1 MSVCVGLWCRRRE
14 EEEEDEEDI
23 IVPGVQ
29 RDDGLVGAP
38 LTRPSLVCDH
48 THISVCACVCD
59 DGGDDLRRSIA
70 AGARAGPEYAP
81 QPARHD
87 RLSPL
92 ECHLVS
98 VARVAAVSGSFGKP
112 SLASWWP
119 YIALIVRHTQREL
132 GGLTKNHFSLTHRML
147 PTEPNVIKRFNS
159 LVSLSLSLS
168 LSIPQSI
175 NQSGPIKR
183 ASIGTSKAHH
193 DTMRRVF
200 SCSVVNSPRMAPCS

>member
-1 MSVCVGLWCRRRE
+1 MCRE
-14 EEEEDEEDI
+14 YSETMDSWA
-23 IVPGVQ
+23 
-29 RDDGLVGAP
+29 L
-38 LTRPSLVCDH
+38 LSLGPRWYAI
-48 THISVCACVCD
+48 THISLCLILDDSGVD
-59 DGGDDLRRSIA
+59 DGDDDLRRSIA

-168 LSIPQSI
+168 IPQSI
-175 NQSGPIKR
+175 SQSTPNQSGLHRYIEG
-183 ASIGTSKAHH
+183 SS
-193 DTMRRVF
+193 
-200 SCSVVNSPRMAPCS
+200 